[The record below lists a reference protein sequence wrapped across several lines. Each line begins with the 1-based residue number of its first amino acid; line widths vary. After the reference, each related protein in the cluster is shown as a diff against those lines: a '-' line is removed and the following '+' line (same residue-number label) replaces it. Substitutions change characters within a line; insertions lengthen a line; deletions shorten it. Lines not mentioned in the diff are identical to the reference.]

1 MNLDYIFYNILRL
14 TVYFNLGEDI
24 GSRERHGTRLK
35 AQNEKHEK
43 LVHILLNSAY
53 FRRKKIR
60 NAIIPL
66 TELMTEHHDRVT
78 TSRQDM
84 TEYVVVVVK
93 LQHHARI

>member
-1 MNLDYIFYNILRL
+1 MNLDYIFYNILQL

-24 GSRERHGTRLK
+24 RSRERHGTRLK

-60 NAIIPL
+60 NAIIPQ
-66 TELMTEHHDRVT
+66 TELMTEH
-78 TSRQDM
+78 
-84 TEYVVVVVK
+84 VVVVVK
-93 LQHHARI
+93 LQHHVRI